1 MARSCRVSYLHI
13 DPRRDCRHC
22 DRNSVSDIDE
32 RSAGLVQVLAFEI
45 RRIENA
51 PTIEAEPIRHG
62 EWIAINNPS
71 YSPFDG
77 SEPRKYICSGCK
89 SVIPHARA
97 YCSECGSKNDKIVLE
112 RSEAMREM
120 KMDGAALGGEET

>member
-1 MARSCRVSYLHI
+1 MRLIDADKLKKHI
-13 DPRRDCRHC
+13 WDMSSHALNEWSTIGVCAAI
-22 DRNSVSDIDE
+22 DR
-32 RSAGLVQVLAFEI
+32 Q
-45 RRIENA
+45 
-51 PTIEAEPIRHG
+51 PTAEAKPVRHG

-77 SEPRKYICSGCK
+77 SEPRKYICSECK

-97 YCSECGSKNDKIVLE
+97 YCSECGSKNDKITLE

-120 KMDGAALGGEET
+120 KMDGATLGG